1 MLGLREGE
9 KRSEGGGGMSTFM
22 RLGEKYDERY
32 GFDCNNYDPY
42 DPFGDYDS
50 GSNENED
57 YFIDDD
63 IDEF

>member
-1 MLGLREGE
+1 
-9 KRSEGGGGMSTFM
+9 MSTFM

-50 GSNENED
+50 GSNESED